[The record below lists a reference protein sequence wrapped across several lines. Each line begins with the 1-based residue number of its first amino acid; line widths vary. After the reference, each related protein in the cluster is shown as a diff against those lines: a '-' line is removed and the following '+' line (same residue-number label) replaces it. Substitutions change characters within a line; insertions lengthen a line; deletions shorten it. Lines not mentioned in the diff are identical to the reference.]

1 MRTAWAFGLRIWH
14 LTFRVALFST
24 LPGSKLE
31 RIDVA
36 VIGAGV
42 TGLASARALALRGFS
57 VVVLERHPRPGQ
69 ETSTHNS
76 GVIHAGIYYPT
87 ESLKARLCVQGRRLM
102 YQFCAEHRLPH
113 LRSGKLIV
121 AHNDAELHILETL
134 HQRGIENDV
143 EGLELVDRDFMTQ
156 HEPNVS
162 GTAALWS
169 PESGIVNAEEL
180 VKALLR
186 TGTDAGVMFL
196 PATKMLEAEPQAD
209 GIVLRTERESIH
221 AATVVNAAGLY
232 ADDVSSLLGGESF
245 TIYPCRGEYVE
256 VVPAK
261 RSIVN
266 HLVYPLPHASGHG
279 LGVHVVKT
287 TGGQVWLG
295 PTIKYQERKDDYEG
309 DRLPVEAF
317 VEPARRL
324 LNGLTADDLR
334 LGGSGIRAKLHPPSE
349 SFADFLI
356 RRDRVNPMV
365 IQASGIDS
373 PGLTSCLAVG
383 ELVSEICRG

>member
-1 MRTAWAFGLRIWH
+1 
-14 LTFRVALFST
+14 
-24 LPGSKLE
+24 LE
-31 RIDVA
+31 RVDIA

-42 TGLASARALALRGFS
+42 TGLASARALALHGFS

-87 ESLKARLCVQGRRLM
+87 DSLKARLCVQGRRRM
-102 YQFCAEHRLPH
+102 YQFCAEHRVPH
-113 LRSGKLIV
+113 IRSGKFIV
-121 AHNDAELHILETL
+121 AHNEAELHVLETL

-143 EGLELVDRDFMTQ
+143 EGLALVERDFMTQ

-169 PESGIVNAEEL
+169 PESGVVNAEEL

-196 PATKMLEAEPQAD
+196 PVTKMLQADPQAD

-232 ADDVSSLLGGESF
+232 ADDVSRLLGGESF

-256 VVPAK
+256 IVPAK

-324 LNGLTADDLR
+324 LNGLTTDDLR

-383 ELVSEICRG
+383 ELVSEIVRG